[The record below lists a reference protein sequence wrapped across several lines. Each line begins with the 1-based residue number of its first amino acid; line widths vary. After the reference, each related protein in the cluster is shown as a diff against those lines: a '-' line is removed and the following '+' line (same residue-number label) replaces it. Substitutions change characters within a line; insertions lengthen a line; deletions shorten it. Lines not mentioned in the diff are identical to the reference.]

1 MSNFNEFQRAA
12 KAAIRVALQWFF
24 LAIPTGLICGLVG
37 TLFHLSVERVTELRA
52 DQPWLLFLLPAAG
65 RLITALYKAT
75 KCEGVGTNNVIRAV
89 QSGEPVSI
97 LLVPA
102 IFLGTVLTHL
112 CGGSAG
118 REGAALQMGGS
129 IGWNVGTL
137 LHLKD
142 HDRRTATISGMAAFF
157 SALFGTPL
165 TAALFAMMV
174 EDVGLT
180 FTSAFVPAFTS
191 ALIAY
196 GCSLAFG
203 IAPTHFAITAP
214 ELTVWNAFLVI
225 LLGFACA
232 AVSRL
237 FCGLLHFMEHKVP
250 QLLPNPWLR
259 VFVGG
264 VAVIAFSYLFGVGR
278 YNGAGMGVITAAV
291 EQGEALPWD
300 FLCKIFLTALTLSC
314 GFKGGEVVPSF
325 FVGATFGCVFGP
337 LLGLPAGFA
346 AAVGLVSI
354 FCGATNALIPSILM
368 GFELFSGAGLELIAL
383 GCGICYM
390 LSGHHGLYS
399 SQTFVTNKLRS
410 EYMSHKL
417 RHKVKNQEE

>member
-65 RLITALYKAT
+65 LLITALYKAT

-203 IAPTHFAITAP
+203 IAPTHFALTAP
-214 ELTVWNAFLVI
+214 ELTVWTAFLVI

-291 EQGEALPWD
+291 EQGKALPWD

-354 FCGATNALIPSILM
+354 FCGATNALIPSILL

-399 SQTFVTNKLRS
+399 SQIFVTNKLRS

>member
-65 RLITALYKAT
+65 LLITALYKAT

-291 EQGEALPWD
+291 AQGEALPWD